1 MPPFPRLLPP
11 LLPRLLLYNH
21 SGLLR
26 REIQPIQI
34 QPTPI
39 IHHNPLYAICSL
51 VLLNL
56 FFLFQQCFVS
66 RQAVG
71 VGRVGTNSRSWRW
84 ALRRP
89 ARCSAPPLAQALV
102 LGLRLGGFAPPADP
116 IFDPRIIYD
125 GNESINNSRK
135 NTPRRRG
142 AAPPGEARR
151 SVAGGATPRHERIAR
166 VEHLF

>member
-1 MPPFPRLLPP
+1 MPPVPSPPP
-11 LLPRLLLYNH
+11 LLPRLFLLYNH
-21 SGLLR
+21 SAQLR

-51 VLLNL
+51 VLPNP
-56 FFLFQQCFVS
+56 FFPFQQCFVS

-89 ARCSAPPLAQALV
+89 ARFF
-102 LGLRLGGFAPPADP
+102 GLRPWGASPRRPTLFSH
-116 IFDPRIIYD
+116 PRIIYD
-125 GNESINNSRK
+125 GNESINNSRNHR
-135 NTPRRRG
+135 NTPG
-142 AAPPGEARR
+142 AGAQPPRAKPEEAWLAAQR
-151 SVAGGATPRHERIAR
+151 P
-166 VEHLF
+166 